1 MIKVSSEIPVSKN
14 WASEGKITSIKNQ
27 GSCGTCWSFAVAA
40 AIQSSMIL
48 KGQARNFISFD
59 EPDLSQQF
67 FLTCADQGTCKG
79 GYI

>member
-40 AIQSSMIL
+40 AI
-48 KGQARNFISFD
+48 
-59 EPDLSQQF
+59 
-67 FLTCADQGTCKG
+67 
-79 GYI
+79 